1 MKIEKNTKIK
11 LRRQYLRRNGLL
23 ICVFVSALSC
33 NENPKRDTIEVQAK
47 DTTSIG
53 CVAPKRAIL
62 DSKDLDAKF
71 LRSVS
76 EIKEDPNLAKDSY
89 GMVKIPGGVFEMGGD
104 APDGFENMP
113 KTALPQGDEL
123 PKHPVQVSDFW
134 MDTHEVTNA
143 QFEAFVNATNYI
155 TVAER
160 PVDWEELKKQLPPGT
175 PKPPEENLLPASVVF
190 SYAPKGAS
198 KENLGNWWSLQPEV
212 NWRQPQGPGSSIKG
226 KEDHPVIH
234 VSWYDAQAYAKW
246 SGKRLPTEA
255 EWEYAMRGGLKNA
268 MYPWG
273 NDKTSQGKHNANHLQ
288 GEFPYSNTV
297 EDGFER
303 TAPVKSFPPNGYGLY
318 DMAGNVWEWTNDW
331 YSAIYYLKLK
341 EQNEIALD
349 PLGPSTSFEA
359 YGSYEKRKAI
369 RGGSFLCHDDWCSG
383 YRNARRMRNTPDTS
397 MEHVGFRCVRDI
409 IDK

>member
-1 MKIEKNTKIK
+1 MKNRERILMKISYKNF
-11 LRRQYLRRNGLL
+11 YRNGLL
-23 ICVFVSALSC
+23 AFFLISIVSC
-33 NENPKRDTIEVQAK
+33 NKKAKNDSSETQIKEKISIDCVVPKNNEI
-47 DTTSIG
+47 
-53 CVAPKRAIL
+53 VAT
-62 DSKDLDAKF
+62 DLDAK
-71 LRSVS
+71 LLMAVS
-76 EIKEDPNLAKDSY
+76 EIKEDSNLANDTS
-89 GMVKIPGGVFEMGGD
+89 GMVKIPGGIFEMGGD
-104 APDGFENMP
+104 APEGFENMP

-123 PKHPVQVSDFW
+123 PKHPVQVDGFW

-143 QFEAFVNATNYI
+143 QFEAFVKATGYI
-155 TVAER
+155 TVAEQ

-175 PKPPEENLLPASVVF
+175 PKPPAENLLPASLVF

-198 KENLGNWWSLQPEV
+198 RDNLGNWWSSQPEV
-212 NWRQPQGPGSSIKG
+212 NWKQPQGPGSSIEG
-226 KEDHPVIH
+226 KENHPVIH

-246 SGKRLPTEA
+246 AGKRLPTEA

-273 NDKTSQGKHNANHLQ
+273 NEKTSQGRHNANHLQ

-297 EDGFER
+297 ADGFER

-341 EQNEIALD
+341 EQNEIALN
-349 PLGPSTSFEA
+349 PIGPSASFEA
-359 YGSYEKRKAI
+359 YGGFEKRKAI

-397 MEHVGFRCVRDI
+397 MEHVGFRCVRTSTE
-409 IDK
+409 